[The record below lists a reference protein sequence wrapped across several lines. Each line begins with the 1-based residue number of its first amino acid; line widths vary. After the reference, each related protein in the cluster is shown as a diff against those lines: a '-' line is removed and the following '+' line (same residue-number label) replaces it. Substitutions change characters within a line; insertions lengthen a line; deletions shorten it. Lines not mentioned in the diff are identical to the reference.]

1 LTEHST
7 RRKSLE
13 FGLTVGI
20 AFIVLTAMLFR
31 LRNEAY
37 PYTLCIGI
45 ALILAGLAKP
55 RLLGPVQRLW
65 TGASTAV
72 GWVMTRVILCAVFF
86 AIITPIGLALRL
98 FGKELLDVKTD
109 GSAATYW
116 RGREDAAFDRSR
128 CESQY

>member
-1 LTEHST
+1 MTEHST

-20 AFIVLTAMLFR
+20 AFIVLAAMLCR
-31 LRNEAY
+31 LGNEAY
-37 PYTLCIGI
+37 PYTLGIGI
-45 ALILAGLAKP
+45 ALILAGLASP
-55 RLLGPVQRLW
+55 GLLGPVQRLW
-65 TGASTAV
+65 TGASTAI
-72 GWVMTRVILCAVFF
+72 GWVMTRVILCALFF